1 MKNRGFDFRSFEARC
16 ITETGKRSQPTRLQ
30 GTSTRSDHGPLEP
43 GDLNTFTISAVKL
56 KEHDLIDKK
65 HKSRRRGKFS
75 AISLGSNRASSKSS
89 I

>member
-43 GDLNTFTISAVKL
+43 GDLNTFTIAAVKL

-65 HKSRRRGKFS
+65 HKAEGAGNFLPYR
-75 AISLGSNRASSKSS
+75 
-89 I
+89 